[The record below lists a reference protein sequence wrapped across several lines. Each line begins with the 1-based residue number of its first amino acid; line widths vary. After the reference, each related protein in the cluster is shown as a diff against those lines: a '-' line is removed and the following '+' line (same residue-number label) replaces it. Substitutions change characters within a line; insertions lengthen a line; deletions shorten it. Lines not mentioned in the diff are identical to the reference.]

1 MKKSNNKNNKIFLVD
16 DEPDITSCFRTGL
29 EDSGFIV
36 DAFNDPLLAL
46 ETLKRKVKEGSSS
59 YALAV
64 LDIKMPKMNGLE
76 LFNQIRNLNNR
87 IRICFVTAFDLQK
100 EMKDLHVVV
109 MPSSDNEKPP
119 AVIQKPISID
129 DFVARVRTEISLQ
142 STSQQIRF
150 LICESCFWCASLLYQ
165 IPDNTTILNWHTC
178 ENKTICSYAL
188 A

>member
-87 IRICFVTAFDLQK
+87 SEYVSL
-100 EMKDLHVVV
+100 LH
-109 MPSSDNEKPP
+109 
-119 AVIQKPISID
+119 
-129 DFVARVRTEISLQ
+129 
-142 STSQQIRF
+142 
-150 LICESCFWCASLLYQ
+150 LIC
-165 IPDNTTILNWHTC
+165 
-178 ENKTICSYAL
+178 KRR
-188 A
+188 